1 MDFLNFVFE
10 NSWHFFGMILLI
22 IVIGIFVDNVIT
34 NITNMI
40 AVIFNSFKRDYRVIN
55 YNLPN
60 VSEVKG
66 NLGEAVIVDE
76 GEVEEDEN
84 SNRA

>member
-10 NSWHFFGMILLI
+10 NGWHFFGIILLI
-22 IVIGIFVDNVIT
+22 IVIGIFVDNVIA

-40 AVIFNSFKRDYRVIN
+40 AVIFNSFKRDYKVIN

-60 VSEVKG
+60 VSKVEG
-66 NLGEAVIVDE
+66 NLGEAVIVNDE
-76 GEVEEDEN
+76 GGEEDEN
-84 SNRA
+84 SDRT

>member
-10 NSWHFFGMILLI
+10 NGWHFFGMILLI
-22 IVIGIFVDNVIT
+22 IVIGIFVDNVIA

-40 AVIFNSFKRDYRVIN
+40 AVIFNSFKRDYKVIN

-60 VSEVKG
+60 VSKVEG
-66 NLGEAVIVDE
+66 NLGEAVIVNDE
-76 GEVEEDEN
+76 GGEEDEN
-84 SNRA
+84 SDRT

>member
-40 AVIFNSFKRDYRVIN
+40 AVIFNSFKRDYKVIN